1 MPRGCAHLLSPGP
14 AHSRPSSQP
23 LSSEWRGSG
32 LQSVEGGS
40 REEAGQWDRPPAS
53 SALTEEG
60 ALGPEE
66 GSEGTGWGGL
76 TGFLRLLLP
85 CSPLPCWLPQRPAC
99 SLASP
104 SCPSN
109 FTQMFSSQLSYQG
122 ESRGL
127 AKRAP
132 VLPLLIFSEIFC
144 KSSFWR
150 AAIFSLSF
158 HWGLAFSC
166 RIEGPTL
173 PGLPFLL
180 RERLRPPA
188 GAPHCGGKLFPWLLL
203 SVQSTRES
211 GECSP
216 GHIRASL
223 GDSES

>member
-1 MPRGCAHLLSPGP
+1 MLSPGP
-14 AHSRPSSQP
+14 AHSRPSSQL
-23 LSSEWRGSG
+23 LSSERWGSG

-60 ALGPEE
+60 ALGREE

-76 TGFLRLLLP
+76 TGFLRLFLP

-104 SCPSN
+104 PCPSN
-109 FTQMFSSQLSYQG
+109 FTQVFSSQLSYQG
-122 ESRGL
+122 DSWGL

-132 VLPLLIFSEIFC
+132 VLSLLIFSEIFC

-158 HWGLAFSC
+158 HWELAFSC
-166 RIEGPTL
+166 GIEGPGPSRLTL
-173 PGLPFLL
+173 P
-180 RERLRPPA
+180 PP
-188 GAPHCGGKLFPWLLL
+188 GEPQTSSRAPHCGGKLFPWPLL

-216 GHIRASL
+216 GHIWASL